1 MNELQGSLE
10 ARGVTKRFGEFRALE
25 DVDLDVAAGEIHAL
39 IGPNGAG
46 KTTFFGVVSGEL
58 RATAG
63 SVRFAGR
70 ELGGMPAWRRTRL
83 GMARAF
89 QIARVFPTFT
99 VEENVRCAVLAGRR
113 RSWLIHLPE
122 SRAGADPETR
132 EFLRETDLERLA
144 PNFAGELSHG
154 DRKRLE
160 IAMALAL
167 RPSLLLLD
175 EPTAGMSAFD
185 SAATVRLIRD
195 VWQRHSCS
203 VLLTEHDMPVVFELA
218 HRITV
223 LDHGRVLRIGAPQDI
238 ARDPAVREV
247 YLGKDLES

>member
-1 MNELQGSLE
+1 MSEPNALE
-10 ARGVTKRFGEFRALE
+10 ARGITKRFGDFQALE
-25 DVDLDVAAGEIHAL
+25 AVDLDVGQREIHAL

-63 SVRFAGR
+63 VVRFAGR
-70 ELGGMPAWRRTRL
+70 DLGVMPAGRRTRL
-83 GMARAF
+83 GRARAF
-89 QIARVFPTFT
+89 QIARVFPPFT
-99 VEENVRCAVLAGRR
+99 VEENVRAAVLAGTG
-113 RSWLIHLPE
+113 RSWLIHVPE
-122 SRAGADPETR
+122 GRAGADDETR
-132 EFLRETDLERLA
+132 ELLRETELVPLA
-144 PNFAGELSHG
+144 PHRAGDLSHG

-167 RPSLLLLD
+167 RPTLLLLD

-185 SAATVRLIRD
+185 SAATVRLIRE
-195 VWQRHSCS
+195 VWQRRGCS

-223 LDHGRVLRIGAPQDI
+223 LDHGRVLRTGKPMDI
-238 ARDPAVREV
+238 ARDEAVREV
-247 YLGKDLES
+247 YLGKALDA

>member
-1 MNELQGSLE
+1 MNERGLE
-10 ARGVTKRFGEFRALE
+10 ARGVSKRFGDFQALAG
-25 DVDLDVAAGEIHAL
+25 VDLDVRRGEIHAL

-63 SVRFAGR
+63 SVHFAGR
-70 ELGGMPAWRRTRL
+70 VLGDMPAWRRTRL

-99 VEENVRCAVLAGRR
+99 VEENVRAAVLAGTR
-113 RSWLIHLPE
+113 RSWLFYIPE
-122 SRAGADPETR
+122 SRAGATDEAR
-132 EFLRETDLERLA
+132 DLLRETGLEPLA
-144 PNFAGELSHG
+144 THRAGELSHG

-160 IAMALAL
+160 ITMALAL
-167 RPSLLLLD
+167 RPTLLLLD

-185 SAATVRLIRD
+185 TAATVRLVRE
-195 VWQRHSCS
+195 VWERRGCS
-203 VLLTEHDMPVVFELA
+203 ILLTEHDMPVVFELA

-223 LDHGRVLRIGAPQDI
+223 LDHGRVLKSGDPETI
-238 ARDPAVREV
+238 AKDQAVREV
-247 YLGKDLES
+247 YLGKELEQ

>member
-1 MNELQGSLE
+1 MTNALE
-10 ARGVTKRFGEFRALE
+10 ARGITKRFGEFLALE
-25 DVDLDVAAGEIHAL
+25 AVDLDVSEGEIHAL

-63 SVRFAGR
+63 AVRFAGR
-70 ELGGMPAWRRTRL
+70 ELGTMPAWRRTRL

-99 VEENVRCAVLAGRR
+99 VEENVRAAVIAGRR
-113 RSWLIHLPE
+113 RSWIIHLPE
-122 SRAGADPETR
+122 SRAGGDAETN
-132 EFLRETDLERLA
+132 ELLRETELDRLA
-144 PNFAGELSHG
+144 AHRAGDLSHG

-160 IAMALAL
+160 ITMALAL
-167 RPSLLLLD
+167 RPTLLLLD

-185 SAATVRLIRD
+185 SAATVRLVRS
-195 VWQRHSCS
+195 VWERRGCS

-223 LDHGRVLRIGAPQDI
+223 LDHGRVLRSGVPDEI
-238 ARDPAVREV
+238 AHDDAVREV
-247 YLGKDLES
+247 YLGKALEL